1 MTCLTK
7 IEQEHIHFKWC
18 NENGIKVYPIPVS
31 RSRPDEYY
39 IVVETNGVGKQGQRI
54 FNKKRIQKSVE
65 KVVKNKKV
73 KETEVIPSVWEQI
86 RKLYEL
92 LYKPVI
98 EIKK

>member
-1 MTCLTK
+1 MTCLSKT
-7 IEQEHIHFKWC
+7 EQEHIHFKWC
-18 NENGIKVYPIPVS
+18 NENGIKVYPVPVS
-31 RSRPDEYY
+31 RSRQDEYF
-39 IVVETNGVGKQGQRI
+39 IVVERNGVGKQGEKI
-54 FNKKRIQKSVE
+54 FNNKKTQKTIE
-65 KVVKNKKV
+65 KIVKNKVV